1 MSEKNSDSS
10 HSNNYDY
17 YQLDYYDFEGTGS
30 YYTGR
35 EDYLIKQQEDPEII
49 NKRLISIPIL
59 LERQENI
66 LALIGPALV
75 GIFVL
80 ISSVT
85 AVVSMSA
92 ACASVAV
99 AESLTNSTE
108 SISLVCQ
115 INMVAFNLKKIP
127 NEKYFQPTDS
137 FQPACLF
144 GTSEYLKWWRWYW
157 FTHKKLAEVRITKM
171 KYWFTWNNTEK
182 Q

>member
-1 MSEKNSDSS
+1 MSEKNSIHS
-10 HSNNYDY
+10 HSNDYDY
-17 YQLDYYDFEGTGS
+17 YQLDYYDFEDTGS
-30 YYTGR
+30 YYKTR

-75 GIFVL
+75 GIFVF

-99 AESLTNSTE
+99 AEMNPSVTSNS
-108 SISLVCQ
+108 
-115 INMVAFNLKKIP
+115 MLK
-127 NEKYFQPTDS
+127 
-137 FQPACLF
+137 
-144 GTSEYLKWWRWYW
+144 
-157 FTHKKLAEVRITKM
+157 
-171 KYWFTWNNTEK
+171 
-182 Q
+182 

>member
-1 MSEKNSDSS
+1 MNEKNYINS
-10 HSNNYDY
+10 HSNDY
-17 YQLDYYDFEGTGS
+17 YQLDYYDYQDLESYNSGS
-30 YYTGR
+30 K
-35 EDYLIKQQEDPEII
+35 DYLSKQQEDPEII

-66 LALIGPALV
+66 IALIGPALV

-115 INMVAFNLKKIP
+115 INMVACLLILKKIP
-127 NEKYFQPTDS
+127 K
-137 FQPACLF
+137 
-144 GTSEYLKWWRWYW
+144 
-157 FTHKKLAEVRITKM
+157 
-171 KYWFTWNNTEK
+171 
-182 Q
+182 

>member
-1 MSEKNSDSS
+1 MSLYNFNYFLQHLFGLMSEKNSIHS
-10 HSNNYDY
+10 HSNEHDY
-17 YQLDYYDFEGTGS
+17 YQLDYYDFED
-30 YYTGR
+30 TGR

-108 SISLVCQ
+108 SISLVCP
-115 INMVAFNLKKIP
+115 INMM
-127 NEKYFQPTDS
+127 
-137 FQPACLF
+137 ACLF
-144 GTSEYLKWWRWYW
+144 ILK
-157 FTHKKLAEVRITKM
+157 KNPK
-171 KYWFTWNNTEK
+171 
-182 Q
+182 

>member
-1 MSEKNSDSS
+1 MNDKNSVHS
-10 HSNNYDY
+10 HSNDY
-17 YQLDYYDFEGTGS
+17 YQLDYYDFEDTGS

-115 INMVAFNLKKIP
+115 INMVACLLILKKNPKWKIFPTNRLIP
-127 NEKYFQPTDS
+127 
-137 FQPACLF
+137 
-144 GTSEYLKWWRWYW
+144 TSMFIWHIR
-157 FTHKKLAEVRITKM
+157 VPQMMKM
-171 KYWFTWNNTEK
+171 ILVYS
-182 Q
+182 

>member
-1 MSEKNSDSS
+1 MNEKNSIHS
-10 HSNNYDY
+10 HSNDY
-17 YQLDYYDFEGTGS
+17 YQLDYYDYQDMES
-30 YYTGR
+30 YNSER
-35 EDYLIKQQEDPEII
+35 EDYLSKQQEDPDII

-115 INMVAFNLKKIP
+115 INMVACLLILKKNP

-144 GTSEYLKWWRWYW
+144 GTSEYLK
-157 FTHKKLAEVRITKM
+157 
-171 KYWFTWNNTEK
+171 
-182 Q
+182 

>member
-1 MSEKNSDSS
+1 MISWFRVFLCPLFIFLQHLFGLMSEKNSIHS
-10 HSNNYDY
+10 HSNDYDY
-17 YQLDYYDFEGTGS
+17 YQLDYYDFEDTGS

-66 LALIGPALV
+66 LTLIGPALV

-115 INMVAFNLKKIP
+115 INMVACLLILKKNP
-127 NEKYFQPTDS
+127 K
-137 FQPACLF
+137 
-144 GTSEYLKWWRWYW
+144 
-157 FTHKKLAEVRITKM
+157 
-171 KYWFTWNNTEK
+171 
-182 Q
+182 

>member
-1 MSEKNSDSS
+1 MSSIFLQHLFGLMSEKNSIHS
-10 HSNNYDY
+10 HSNDHDY
-17 YQLDYYDFEGTGS
+17 YQLDYYDFEDTGS

-66 LALIGPALV
+66 IALIGPALV
-75 GIFVL
+75 GIFVI

-108 SISLVCQ
+108 SISLVCR
-115 INMVAFNLKKIP
+115 INMVARLFILKKKIP
-127 NEKYFQPTDS
+127 NEKYFQPTDL
-137 FQPACLF
+137 FQPTCLF
-144 GTSEYLKWWRWYW
+144 GTPEYLK
-157 FTHKKLAEVRITKM
+157 
-171 KYWFTWNNTEK
+171 
-182 Q
+182 